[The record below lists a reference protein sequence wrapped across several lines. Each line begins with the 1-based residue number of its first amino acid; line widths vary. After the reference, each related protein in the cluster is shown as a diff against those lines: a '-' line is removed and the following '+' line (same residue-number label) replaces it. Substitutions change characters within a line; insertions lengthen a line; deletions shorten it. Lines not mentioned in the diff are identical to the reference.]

1 MPAAKKTAT
10 KAKKSAPKKAAPK
23 KSTARKAAPKMVQST
38 MMDFPL
44 TTQMVMDRG
53 GLVFGDSQV
62 ITFDPA
68 GSRRTPFRQ
77 IAENAGKLA
86 NALKRLGVKK
96 GDRVA
101 TFMWNDDAHMEL
113 YMAVPSMGAVLHPLN
128 LRLFPDQFNFI
139 VKHADDRVI
148 FVHDSLLPLI
158 AQYVPAIDKIVRH
171 YIVVGEGGD
180 LSVFGNK
187 GIRYSELLAGESD
200 AFKWPKLDET
210 AASAMCYT
218 TGTTGDPK
226 GVVYSHR
233 SVVLHAMGAGLGA
246 TIPITEKD
254 TLLPIVPMFHV
265 LAWGLPYGGFW
276 AGADFLMPEKFLQ
289 PEPIAAM
296 IQTEK
301 PTLAAA
307 VPTIWNGLLQHLD
320 ANPKIDISS
329 LKMVVCGG
337 SAVPRSLIEAFETK
351 HGVPIIQ
358 GWGMT
363 ETSPLCALAHPPRD
377 AGKDEILD
385 YRAKTGRVV
394 PGVELRIVHED
405 GTVLPWDGKGVG
417 EIEVRGPWI
426 TGSYYGVK
434 AKDKFRDGWLR
445 TGDVGTVDPKGFSQ
459 ITDRTKDVIKSG
471 GEWISSVEVE
481 NLLMGHPDVVEAAVI
496 GIPDAKW
503 DERPLACVVL
513 KEGAKQDAKALR
525 DYLTPLIAKWWLPER
540 WTFVAE
546 IPKTSVGKFD
556 KKVLRAQHA
565 DGQLKVVSSG
575 SAGRK

>member
-1 MPAAKKTAT
+1 MPANSK
-10 KAKKSAPKKAAPK
+10 P
-23 KSTARKAAPKMVQST
+23 VNST
-38 MMDFPL
+38 MMEFPL
-44 TTQMVMDRG
+44 TTRMIMERG
-53 GLVFGDSQV
+53 GLVFGDSEC
-62 ITFDPA
+62 ITYDPA
-68 GSRRTPFRQ
+68 GSRRTSFRA

-86 NALKRLGVKK
+86 NALKRLGVEQ
-96 GDRVA
+96 GDRIG

-113 YMAVPSMGAVLHPLN
+113 YLAVPSMGAILHPLN
-128 LRLFPDQFNFI
+128 LRLFPDQFNYI
-139 VKHADDRVI
+139 VEHADDQII
-148 FVHDSLLPLI
+148 FVHDSLIPLI
-158 AQYVPAIDKIVRH
+158 AQYVPHIDHIVRQ
-171 YIVVGEGGD
+171 YVIVGEGGD
-180 LSVFGNK
+180 LSAFGDK
-187 GIRYSELLAGESD
+187 VVRYRDLIKGESD
-200 AFKWPKLDET
+200 AFAWPELDELS
-210 AASAMCYT
+210 ASAMCYT

-233 SVVLHAMGAGLGA
+233 SLVLHSMGAGLGA
-246 TIPITEKD
+246 TIPITEND

-276 AGADFLMPEKFLQ
+276 TGADFLMPEKFLQ
-289 PEPIAAM
+289 PEPVAAM
-296 IQTEK
+296 IAQEK

-320 ANPKIDISS
+320 ANPDIDISS

-337 SAVPRSLIEAFETK
+337 AAVPRSLIEAFDSK

-377 AGKDEILD
+377 AGADEILD
-385 YRAKTGRVV
+385 YRAKTGRIV
-394 PGVELRIVHED
+394 PGVELRICDED
-405 GTVLPWDGKGVG
+405 GSALPWDGKAVG

-426 TGSYYGVK
+426 TASYYGVD
-434 AKDKFRDGWLR
+434 APEKFHDGWLR
-445 TGDVGTVDPKGFSQ
+445 TGDVGTVDPKGFIQ
-459 ITDRTKDVIKSG
+459 ITDRSKDVIKSG

-496 GIPDAKW
+496 GIPDARW

-513 KEGAKQDAKALR
+513 KEGANPDADALR
-525 DYLTPLIAKWWLPER
+525 EFLKPQTAKWWLPER
-540 WTFVAE
+540 WTFIAE

-556 KKVLRAQHA
+556 KKVLRARHA
-565 DGQLKVVSSG
+565 SGELEVVTAG